1 MNRIPLYQDTI
12 IKEFLQRLRQHLG
25 DRLKEVILFGSR
37 ARDDW
42 EEGSDYDF
50 LIIVDKKTKEVRNIV
65 LDIESELLHKTNK
78 LLSSLI
84 YSEEDWERSKNFPL
98 GRNISKEGIRL

>member
-12 IKEFLQRLRQHLG
+12 IKEFLQKLRQHLG

-37 ARDDW
+37 ARGDW

-78 LLSSLI
+78 LLSS
-84 YSEEDWERSKNFPL
+84 
-98 GRNISKEGIRL
+98 

>member
-1 MNRIPLYQDTI
+1 MPNKIQQDTI
-12 IKEFLQRLRQHLG
+12 IKEFTQKLRQQLG
-25 DRLKEVILFGSR
+25 DRLKEVIL
-37 ARDDW
+37 W

-65 LDIESELLHKTNK
+65 LDIESELLNKTNK

-84 YSEEDWERSKNFPL
+84 SSEKEWENSKNFPL

>member
-1 MNRIPLYQDTI
+1 MPNKIQQDTI
-12 IKEFLQRLRQHLG
+12 IKEFTQKLRQQLG

-37 ARDDW
+37 ARGDW

-65 LDIESELLHKTNK
+65 LDIESELLNKTNK
-78 LLSSLI
+78 LKKNGKTQKTFLWEEISLKK
-84 YSEEDWERSKNFPL
+84 ELDCER
-98 GRNISKEGIRL
+98 

>member
-1 MNRIPLYQDTI
+1 MPNKIQQDTI
-12 IKEFLQRLRQHLG
+12 IKEFTQKLRQQLG
-25 DRLKEVILFGSR
+25 DRLKEIILFGSR
-37 ARDDW
+37 ARGDW

-65 LDIESELLHKTNK
+65 LDIESELLNKTNK

-84 YSEEDWERSKNFPL
+84 SSEKEWENSKNFPL

>member
-1 MNRIPLYQDTI
+1 MTLLNHDNI
-12 IKEFLQRLRQHLG
+12 IKEFSQRLKQSLG
-25 DRLKEVILFGSR
+25 NRLKEIILFGSR
-37 ARDDW
+37 ARGDW

-65 LDIESELLHKTNK
+65 LNIESELLHKTNK

-84 YSEEDWERSKNFPL
+84 YSEKEWERSKNFPL
-98 GRNISKEGIRL
+98 GRNISKEGIRT

>member
-1 MNRIPLYQDTI
+1 MPNKIQQDTI
-12 IKEFLQRLRQHLG
+12 IKEFTQKLRQQLG

-37 ARDDW
+37 ARGDW

-65 LDIESELLHKTNK
+65 LDIESELLNKTNK

-84 YSEEDWERSKNFPL
+84 SSEKEWGNSKNFPL